1 MLNFVFPIDPIACT
15 EVQAG
20 DSFLFF
26 LVKIS
31 MYHFMA
37 SGKNN
42 YLVNRNVKLN
52 ICKCSDV
59 LM

>member
-42 YLVNRNVKLN
+42 YLVNRNVKL
-52 ICKCSDV
+52 KF
-59 LM
+59 M